1 MGVIYMAK
9 KEINTDLWVNELLKE
24 AKINLTAQG
33 CDIIEIDKA
42 LQGLETLF
50 GENSKNKAKVEK
62 YLHNQEEKAFVQS
75 LSKKTVA
82 QSEQKHDAAPKEEI
96 KEEKENEMDDREL

>member
-33 CDIIEIDKA
+33 CDIIEI
-42 LQGLETLF
+42 EEI
-50 GENSKNKAKVEK
+50 GENSED
-62 YLHNQEEKAFVQS
+62 QEENF
-75 LSKKTVA
+75 
-82 QSEQKHDAAPKEEI
+82 I
-96 KEEKENEMDDREL
+96 I